1 MAVLSVEA
9 TPLIVLGYV
18 SVIALLFAT
27 AVATSVVSARRE
39 EAVVAFKTLVETHK
53 SDWYKNIVEIVD
65 PTFVDRE
72 LIFT

>member
-18 SVIALLFAT
+18 SVIALLFVT
-27 AVATSVVSARRE
+27 VIVKSVVSARSD
-39 EAVVAFKTLVETHK
+39 EAVVAFKILVETHK

>member
-1 MAVLSVEA
+1 MAVLRVEA

-18 SVIALLFAT
+18 SVIALLLAT
-27 AVATSVVSARRE
+27 VAAKSVVSARSD
-39 EAVVAFKTLVETHK
+39 EAVVAFKILVETHK

>member
-9 TPLIVLGYV
+9 TPLMVLGYV

-27 AVATSVVSARRE
+27 VNAKSVVSARRE